1 MVNIEHK
8 RPAGELKT
16 LPAPEWKW
24 EHITMDFVTAL
35 PKTRE
40 KFDIVW
46 VVVDRL
52 TKVAHFIPIKTGYTL
67 ERLAKLYVKEIVR
80 LHGIPVT
87 IVSDRDTRFVGR
99 FWKSL
104 HKALGTKVVFNTAY
118 HPQTDGQS

>member
-1 MVNIEHK
+1 MEMGAYHHGLVI
-8 RPAGELKT
+8 
-16 LPAPEWKW
+16 
-24 EHITMDFVTAL
+24 AL

-40 KFDIVW
+40 KFDTVW

-67 ERLAKLYVKEIVR
+67 ERLAKLYIKEIVR

-99 FWKSL
+99 F
-104 HKALGTKVVFNTAY
+104 
-118 HPQTDGQS
+118 